1 MTQAYFSSE
10 PYFLI
15 HWQDLEGAWRM
26 LAAPDKQDEIVETL
40 KAVQSLSLSNGSEK
54 IVFNIIAATAWLTDD
69 GQAVSDNT

>member
-15 HWQDLEGAWRM
+15 HWQDLEAAWRM
-26 LAAPDKQDEIVETL
+26 LAAPGKQDEIVETL

-69 GQAVSDNT
+69 GQAVSDNN